1 MIVLIHRWQDRTGN
15 RATRAS
21 TKVPQGPAWKPR
33 RPRRRITRY
42 TIIEEID

>member
-1 MIVLIHRWQDRTGN
+1 MIALVHRWQDRTGN

-21 TKVPQGPAWKPR
+21 GRVPRGAPWKAR

-42 TIIEEID
+42 TIIEEIE